1 MNASLLKVIS
11 LKNTVNKTLW
21 WLKRCPLKP
30 KRNESK
36 CEAING
42 AHLLVI
48 TIGNRGLKICLE
60 NCKYESGKIV
70 AANVYEGA
78 WLIFVSCSA
87 TSS

>member
-1 MNASLLKVIS
+1 MNAPLLKAIS
-11 LKNTVNKTLW
+11 LKKMVSKTPW
-21 WLKRCPLKP
+21 WLKRSLNP

-70 AANVYEGA
+70 AANVYKGA
-78 WLIFVSCSA
+78 WLVFELCSA
-87 TSS
+87 ASS